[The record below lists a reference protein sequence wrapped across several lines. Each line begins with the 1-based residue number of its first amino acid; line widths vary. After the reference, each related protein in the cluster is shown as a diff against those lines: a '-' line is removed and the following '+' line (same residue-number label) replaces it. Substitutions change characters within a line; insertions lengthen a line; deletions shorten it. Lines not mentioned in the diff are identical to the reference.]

1 MKFTKILKSKQL
13 QMIGLSFLTSF
24 IILTL
29 YFTTLS
35 FLYPSY
41 SVDGMATDSYLFM
54 LTGKLMSEGKT
65 PYIDFSDHKGIIV
78 FFLQEVGWII
88 GKRTGV
94 AFINMI
100 EVFLSCYF
108 TLLCIDEL
116 FDFNIKEQILTCSIF
131 ALLFAFVLGG
141 NAVSLIPLPF
151 CIFATFLYIKAMKS
165 KKTLYMLLGS
175 LIAGLSIGISFN
187 TRPTDGLASLC
198 LYLFCFIWYLKNYKE
213 HKFDLIYNISLA
225 LLGFLIPQLI
235 IYPIAYYKGY
245 MDAMI
250 KANFKDNITY
260 LGYSS
265 YLSSTLICMAAVLI
279 FAALAFLM
287 IHRIKN
293 KDNELSKFLFIISI
307 PNVIFSTIFA
317 KFTHY
322 WISYFGFIVLVII
335 SYFHYYPFTIK
346 KKGATDILNISLA
359 SLNIIIGFT
368 IFGIFRLGNINMKFS
383 KAYQDSIY
391 SEVKENITDEEL
403 KTKDKVLFLD
413 VNCGIIIKT
422 ENQTSLSIKA
432 YHDSFSKFNEE
443 AKSEIMTYLEKV
455 KPTYIVLNE
464 EPDFIDHVNDT
475 YRPYILEHYETM
487 KDSYPENKVKV
498 YKLK

>member
-1 MKFTKILKSKQL
+1 
-13 QMIGLSFLTSF
+13 MIGLSILTSF
-24 IILTL
+24 IIVTL

-54 LTGKLMSEGKT
+54 LAGKLMSEGKT

-78 FFLQEVGWII
+78 FFLQEVGWLI
-88 GKRTGV
+88 GKRTGI
-94 AFINMI
+94 AFINFI

-108 TLLCIDEL
+108 TLNCINEL
-116 FDFNIKEQILTCSIF
+116 FTFYLKEQILTCSIY

-151 CIFATFLYIKAMKS
+151 CILATFFYIKSIKS
-165 KKTLYMLLGS
+165 KKNLYMLLGS
-175 LIAGLSIGISFN
+175 FIAGLSIGISFN

-198 LYLFCFIWYLKNYKE
+198 LYLYCFIWYLKNINE
-213 HKFDLIYNISLA
+213 HKFDLIYNILLA
-225 LLGFLIPQLI
+225 LFGFLLPQAI
-235 IYPIAYYKGY
+235 VYPIAYKKGY

-265 YLSSTLICMAAVLI
+265 YLSSTLMCMAVVLI
-279 FAALAFLM
+279 FGVFAFIM
-287 IHRIKN
+287 IRRIKN
-293 KDNELSKFLFIISI
+293 KDDELSKFLFIISI
-307 PNVIFSTIFA
+307 PNIIFSTIFA

-322 WISYFGFIVLVII
+322 WISYFGFIVLVLV
-335 SYFHYYPFTIK
+335 SYFHYYPLTIK
-346 KKGATDILNISLA
+346 KKDATNIVNISLA
-359 SLNIIIGFT
+359 SLNLIIGFT
-368 IFGIFRLGNINMKFS
+368 VFSIFRLGNINMKFS

-391 SEVKENITDEEL
+391 NEVYENITEEEL

-413 VNCGIIIKT
+413 VNCGIIIKS

-432 YHDSFSKFNEE
+432 YHDSFSKFNKE
-443 AKSEIMTYLEKV
+443 AQSEIMTYLKNV

-464 EPDFIDHVNDT
+464 EPDFKDSVNTT
-475 YRPYILEHYETM
+475 YRPYILEHYSEM
-487 KDSYPENKVKV
+487 KDSYPENKVKI